1 MTESPARPELL
12 WAKTA
17 VSFDRTTRAALGLPF
32 DVLREHY
39 AKAVR
44 AGLIQESMLASR
56 DLERVLAALEHAS
69 LGPWARS
76 V

>member
-1 MTESPARPELL
+1 MTGSAVRLEHQ

-17 VSFDRTTRAALGLPF
+17 CSFDRTTRAALALPF

-44 AGLIQESMLASR
+44 AGLVQGSMLASR
-56 DLERVLAALEHAS
+56 DLERVLAALEHAT